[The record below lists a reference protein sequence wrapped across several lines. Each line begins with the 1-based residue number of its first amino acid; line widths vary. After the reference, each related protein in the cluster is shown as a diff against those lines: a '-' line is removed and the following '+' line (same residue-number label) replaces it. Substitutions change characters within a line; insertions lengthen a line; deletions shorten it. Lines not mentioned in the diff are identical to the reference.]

1 MFKPFGGHLAA
12 DWPSQRHYVLDEGRV
27 SEGEINQFGNTL
39 AEIIHLET
47 SPEPEP
53 VLHFISRL
61 ALRMTSLLQRT
72 TAQALFAALALCSTL
87 ASATD
92 ILFIGNSFTH
102 AAGSAVRT
110 WRADSVND
118 MNAQGFGGMPA
129 LFKAF
134 TQQSGLKYEV
144 SLETQGGV
152 GIDWHL
158 QNKLG
163 VIGQRPWD
171 MVVMHGYS
179 TLDAKKPGDPAT
191 LISSTQQMAE
201 FLVAR
206 NPRVDV
212 RLLAT
217 WTRADL
223 TYEAKGAWYG
233 QPIEAMG
240 RVVRAGYAQA
250 AAASPIVK
258 GVIPVGDAWLRAMAS
273 GVADPNPYDGIE
285 AGKLDLWT
293 YDHYHASSYGYYLE
307 ALVVFGAITGRD
319 PRSLGDNECAGFE
332 LGMST
337 AQVAALQQ
345 VAFDELA
352 SHGSVKPA
360 PLRPSPSGAPM
371 NCPRWR

>member
-1 MFKPFGGHLAA
+1 MTTTLRRAA
-12 DWPSQRHYVLDEGRV
+12 VRALLCG
-27 SEGEINQFGNTL
+27 
-39 AEIIHLET
+39 
-47 SPEPEP
+47 
-53 VLHFISRL
+53 L
-61 ALRMTSLLQRT
+61 ALW
-72 TAQALFAALALCSTL
+72 STF
-87 ASATD
+87 ASAAD
-92 ILFIGNSFTH
+92 ILFIGNSFTY

-110 WRADSVND
+110 WRADSVSD
-118 MNAQGFGGMPA
+118 LNAQGIGGMPA

-134 TQQSGLKYEV
+134 TQQAGLKFDV

-171 MVVMHGYS
+171 VVVMHGYS

-191 LISSTQQMAE
+191 LIASTKQMAE
-201 FLVAR
+201 FLASR
-206 NPRVDV
+206 NPGVDV

-217 WTRADL
+217 WARADQ

-233 QPIEAMG
+233 KPIEAMG
-240 RVVRAGYAQA
+240 RDVRAGYDQA

-258 GVIPVGDAWLRAMAS
+258 GVIPVGDAWLRAIAS
-273 GVADPNPYDGIE
+273 GVADSNPYDGID
-285 AGKLDLWT
+285 AGRLNLWT

-319 PRSLGDNECAGFE
+319 PRSLGDNECAAFE
-332 LGMST
+332 LGLST
-337 AQVAALQQ
+337 AQTAALQQ

-352 SHGSVKPA
+352 SRGAVKAGPLKPA
-360 PLRPSPSGAPM
+360 RSGAPM